1 MADEAAGMVEPQV
14 NTVIF
19 DGKLT
24 GSFGDMASAVS
35 GNQLFGV
42 SSSEEKLIVFDV
54 ETRDMQKRPL
64 LFFIITFRK
73 DSVELEYSLPKD
85 TSEKLRKLS
94 VLRGLMGVL
103 SMVAKSYSADQKSL
117 LEYVD
122 GAIDDVIA
130 SMSQGYSTLFNSY
143 DSLLAEHRELRR
155 LNLELASS
163 NKGLTADA
171 TRLSRENEEL
181 ASKLKALENYSD
193 ESLMVMIQE
202 WIESHNGTIDISEF
216 AKTYKITQPRVEQIL
231 NRMVAS
237 GFIELKG

>member
-1 MADEAAGMVEPQV
+1 MAEEAAGIIEPQV

-24 GSFGDMASAVS
+24 GPFGDIEAALSS
-35 GNQLFGV
+35 NQLLGV
-42 SSSEEKLIVFDV
+42 SSSEDKLIAFEI

-73 DSVELEYSLPKD
+73 DSVELEYSVPKD

-94 VLRGLMGVL
+94 VLRNLMGVL
-103 SMVAKSYSADQKSL
+103 SLAARSYSVDAKSMF
-117 LEYVD
+117 EYINA
-122 GAIDDVIA
+122 AIDDVIV

-155 LNLELASS
+155 LNLELTSS
-163 NKGLTADA
+163 NKALTADA

-181 ASKLKALENYSD
+181 AAKIKTLENYSD
-193 ESLMVMIQE
+193 ESLMVMVQE
-202 WIESHNGTIDISEF
+202 WIESHGDTIDIPEF
-216 AKTYKITQPRVEQIL
+216 AKAYKITQPRVEQIL
-231 NRMVAS
+231 NRMVAA